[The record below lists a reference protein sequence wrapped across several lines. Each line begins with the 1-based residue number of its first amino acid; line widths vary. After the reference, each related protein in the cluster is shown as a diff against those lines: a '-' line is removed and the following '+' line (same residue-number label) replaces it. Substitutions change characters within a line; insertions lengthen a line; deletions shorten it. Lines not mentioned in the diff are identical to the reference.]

1 LVRNTPSHP
10 EERWA
15 SAKMAVFSLGSGGVP
30 STPPTPFLERSQ
42 TFTHPLPTAATS
54 PPPSQGK
61 LAPAKMTCSSRKKVT
76 VGKFPFDVNTRK
88 SRSRMVLQYSFGW
101 EPINKYFGK
110 PLRVR
115 LFSRFSMAPQKLMT
129 ALRAG
134 VFFKVDDSPQGLELG
149 GWVRLDLGIPTYF
162 PPPT

>member
-1 LVRNTPSHP
+1 MLRP
-10 EERWA
+10 A
-15 SAKMAVFSLGSGGVP
+15 L
-30 STPPTPFLERSQ
+30 
-42 TFTHPLPTAATS
+42 
-54 PPPSQGK
+54 PPSQGK

-134 VFFKVDDSPQGLELG
+134 VFFKVDDSPQWLELG

-162 PPPT
+162 PPANLISQPSHQSVTQVPMLTPTLIICFKS